1 MDRPRLWPAAVITA
15 LLAAS
20 LAWPWIASEVMG
32 QQRTLRTGAGLG
44 TAGILL
50 LLWLVFL
57 SRLSRRLRLAG
68 LAAVLL
74 LVGSAATLVRI
85 RGVSGDLVPIL
96 EPRWSRETSP
106 GPVSAPATPLG
117 PVASPAET
125 PSAAPEAPPLVTT
138 APAVATRPAVPS
150 RHAGDFPQFLG
161 ARRDGTVT
169 GVRLARDWSTRR
181 PRRLWRHQVGEG
193 WSGFAAVGDVA
204 VTQEQRGGEERVV
217 AFDLLTGRLRWSHS
231 DAARFDTVIGG
242 IG

>member
-1 MDRPRLWPAAVITA
+1 AR
-15 LLAAS
+15 
-20 LAWPWIASEVMG
+20 
-32 QQRTLRTGAGLG
+32 
-44 TAGILL
+44 
-50 LLWLVFL
+50 
-57 SRLSRRLRLAG
+57 
-68 LAAVLL
+68 
-74 LVGSAATLVRI
+74 LVRI
-85 RGVSGDLVPIL
+85 GGVSGDLVPIL

-169 GVRLARDWSTRR
+169 GVRLARDWSTRM

-193 WSGFAAVGDVA
+193 WSGFAAGDDGA
-204 VTQEQRGGEERVV
+204 VTQEQRGGAERVV
-217 AFDLLTGRLRWSHS
+217 AFDLLTGRLRWSPS

-242 IG
+242 IGPRATPTIADGRVFTMGATGILNALDLASGRRLWTHQAVEENGA